1 MCSYIKASPTVIS
14 DHPRDTPLALP
25 PPAPVQQP
33 LGGRVWGFPEDALEI
48 NHLLI
53 RNLKIISMDNVCRT
67 QPQCEIKLWFT
78 LGGKKGINQ
87 QFCFFFLL
95 PADRSSGWELLKPGN
110 NHVDQVT
117 LQDVEGVCSTPLTL
131 SDCPSPTTASV
142 ASLKNDYKPPEFDP
156 VHQIGLQYGGRRH
169 ISARPQ
175 QRQPVCRCSCA
186 AAPKMVDA
194 HCRKQAQAF

>member
-53 RNLKIISMDNVCRT
+53 RNLKIISMDNVCRAES
-67 QPQCEIKLWFT
+67 QCEIKLWFT
-78 LGGKKGINQ
+78 LGGERNQ
-87 QFCFFFLL
+87 STVMFVFLL

-110 NHVDQVT
+110 MLMWCWSGNFA
-117 LQDVEGVCSTPLTL
+117 GC
-131 SDCPSPTTASV
+131 
-142 ASLKNDYKPPEFDP
+142 
-156 VHQIGLQYGGRRH
+156 GGRLLYSTH
-169 ISARPQ
+169 SLWLPL
-175 QRQPVCRCSCA
+175 PH
-186 AAPKMVDA
+186 
-194 HCRKQAQAF
+194 HCLCGITEKWL